1 MDKNKQNVTTE
12 EVKEEA
18 VVEVAEEVT
27 EQPEEI
33 VEEDVKVKKKIDKR
47 KLLKIGGIVVGVA
60 AGVAGAACILAKGRK
75 KDVDSVFPICDP
87 NDFAD
92 HVTAQLEDYSGTT
105 PDVRTECVPEEL
117 TTE

>member
-12 EVKEEA
+12 ETKEE
-18 VVEVAEEVT
+18 VVIEATEEVT
-27 EQPEEI
+27 EMPEEI
-33 VEEDVKVKKKIDKR
+33 VEVEVKKKIDKK
-47 KLLKIGGIVVGVA
+47 KLIKIGGIVVGVA
-60 AGVAGAACILAKGRK
+60 AGVAGAAWLLAKGRK